1 MVEVTESDVQKANE
15 AFDIAFSA
23 DPEGIDKVM
32 TALFATHRIE
42 AAKAERGRLQPK
54 IEALEAELAKAKV
67 PQWFYHPD
75 YTEGCEFSP
84 WDVIDGRY
92 DPEPGD
98 HVFEIE
104 CARPLPSI
112 WCAVRVTADPDA
124 DERFTFTEHSSEAE
138 AHKALEG
145 SGNG

>member
-1 MVEVTESDVQKANE
+1 MDDKTLVERQMVAG
-15 AFDIAFSA
+15 DIHAGTYA
-23 DPEGIDKVM
+23 DLNRQIA
-32 TALFATHRIE
+32 ALQSRN
-42 AAKAERGRLQPK
+42 
-54 IEALEAELAKAKV
+54 EALEAELAKAKV
-67 PQWFYHPD
+67 PHWFYHPD
-75 YTEGCEFSP
+75 YTEVCEFSP

-112 WCAVRVTADPDA
+112 WCAVRVNADPDA

-138 AHKALEG
+138 ARKALEG
-145 SGNG
+145 AGNG